1 MKTFFS
7 IILLTLTTLN
17 SFSLGVDLDANGLD
31 LDMIGVRVLLN
42 GTDESCSPAEVALT
56 KASFAKAFSG
66 GRRNL
71 RTSRQLDPYE
81 CVALCRNWAPGHCY
95 LAHPQCPSYRRLQ
108 GVQGGNHTGATLFDD
123 DDSDYSAAAI
133 ERCLSEKQTV
143 IGTLATDQASASF
156 SPSCHALLSQTASLG
171 CFLLVE

>member
-1 MKTFFS
+1 MKTFLS
-7 IILLTLTTLN
+7 IVLLTLTTLN

-42 GTDESCSPAEVALT
+42 GPDESCSPEEVALT
-56 KASFAKAFSG
+56 KASFAEIFSG

-81 CVALCRNWAPGHCY
+81 CGRLCQGWPPGHCY
-95 LAHPQCPSYRRLQ
+95 LAHPQCSTTRRLQ
-108 GVQGGNHTGATLFDD
+108 GGEYTGATFFDD

-156 SPSCHALLSQTASLG
+156 SSSCHALLSQTASLG